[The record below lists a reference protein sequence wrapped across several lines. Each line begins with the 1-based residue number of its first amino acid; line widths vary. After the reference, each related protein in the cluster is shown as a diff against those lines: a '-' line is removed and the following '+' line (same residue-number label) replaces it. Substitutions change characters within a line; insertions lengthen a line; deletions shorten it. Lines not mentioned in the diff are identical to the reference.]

1 MKFFLISDNIDTL
14 MGLRLVGIEGVV
26 VHERH
31 EFLVILQEKMKDESI
46 GIILVTTKLI
56 ELCPDIISEIKLKQQ
71 KPLITEI
78 PDRHGQSKIG
88 ETIDGY
94 VSEAIGVK
102 L

>member
-14 MGLRLVGIEGVV
+14 MGLRLVGIEGIV
-26 VHERH
+26 VHERQ
-31 EFLVILQEKMKDESI
+31 EFLELLESKMRDTSI
-46 GIILVTTKLI
+46 AVILVTTKLI
-56 ELCPDIISEIKLKQQ
+56 DMCPDIISEIKLKQP
-71 KPLITEI
+71 KPLIVEI
-78 PDRHGQSKIG
+78 PDRHGESKIG

>member
-1 MKFFLISDNIDTL
+1 MKFFLISDNTDTL
-14 MGLRLVGIEGVV
+14 MGMRLVGIEGEV
-26 VHERH
+26 VHTRID
-31 EFLVILQEKMKDESI
+31 FLELLQKKMKDESI
-46 GIILVTTKLI
+46 AIILVTTKLI
-56 ELCPDIISEIKLKQQ
+56 ELCPDIISEIKLRQQ